1 MRSLHIPQTSPR
13 KVRDRIHDSC
23 VPPVFSIN
31 PHWLVGIN
39 NPEAYIRICT
49 ISSDV
54 GEELDEV
61 RTVLDVLRRNET
73 G

>member
-23 VPPVFSIN
+23 VPPLSVH
-31 PHWLVGIN
+31 PHWCVGIN
-39 NPEAYIRICT
+39 NPEAYIRVRT

-54 GEELDEV
+54 GEKLDEV
-61 RTVLDVLRRNET
+61 RTVLGVLRRNEK